1 MMAAESPLSLS
12 PSPARED
19 LETLNLDDDDE
30 EEQTS
35 TSSPFAPRVISTARS
50 ELNGVD
56 PLLNPPLSPSPPSSP
71 PPSAGHFSPPSS
83 SPPFTP
89 QKIQN
94 GGSER
99 HGLEFTRISVTDPLK
114 EIDPNPSLAGSS
126 TYVSYLITAKS
137 VNDGREFRV
146 RRRFRDVVTL
156 ADRLAE
162 SYRGYFIP
170 ARPDKSVVEGQV
182 MQRHEFVEQRR
193 IALEKYLR
201 RLAAHPVVGHSEEL
215 RSFLRAPALTSSYCQ
230 TDSEVDPEE
239 GLPVPSRP
247 QVVRDGMVGS
257 VPAKGGRDF
266 FGMFNNIKQTVV
278 NGLGVGGSVAVAKV
292 LEEDKDFL
300 VKKAKVLD
308 LSQQLTTISQQAE
321 TLVKAQQDMGDT
333 MGEMGMTFV
342 KLSKFETEQSKSE
355 SQTLR
360 ADVTRQFALTAVKV
374 SRLQRALNSQTVIH
388 LDTLHEY
395 LGLMIPI
402 NNAFSDRANALNTVQ
417 TLSAD
422 IMSLNARINKL
433 EAASAKVF
441 GQDRTKTSKI
451 EELRENIRFTED
463 AKNNAIRQYER
474 IKENNKSEL
483 QRIEKERR
491 SDFLAM
497 LKGFVN
503 SQVTYSQR
511 MAVEWEKL
519 AEETKQYARP
529 GH

>member
-12 PSPARED
+12 PSQARED
-19 LETLNLDDDDE
+19 LESLNLDDDED
-30 EEQTS
+30 EQTS
-35 TSSPFAPRVISTARS
+35 SSSLFAPRLISATRS
-50 ELNGVD
+50 ELNGGD
-56 PLLNPPLSPSPPSSP
+56 PLLNPPFSPSPPSSP
-71 PPSAGHFSPPSS
+71 GPSTGSFSSPSS
-83 SPPFTP
+83 SPIFKP

-99 HGLEFTRISVTDPLK
+99 LGLEFTRISVTDPLK
-114 EIDPNPSLAGSS
+114 EIDPNPSLGGSS
-126 TYVSYLITAKS
+126 TYVNYLITAKS

-182 MQRHEFVEQRR
+182 MHRHEFVEQRR
-193 IALEKYLR
+193 TSLEKYLR
-201 RLAAHPVVGHSEEL
+201 RLAAHPIVGRSEEL
-215 RSFLRAPALTSSYCQ
+215 RTFLRAPASASSHSQ
-230 TDSEVDPEE
+230 TDNEADSED

-247 QVVRDGMVGS
+247 QVVRDGLVGS
-257 VPAKGGRDF
+257 VSVKGGRDF
-266 FGMFNNIKQTVV
+266 FGMFSNIKQTVV
-278 NGLGVGGSVAVAKV
+278 NGWGGGGSVAGSRV
-292 LEEDKDFL
+292 LEEDKEFL

-308 LSQQLTTISQQAE
+308 LAQQLTTISQQAE
-321 TLVKAQQDMGDT
+321 ALVKAQQDMGET
-333 MGEMGMTFV
+333 MGEMGMTFI
-342 KLSKFETEQSKSE
+342 KLSKFETEQSKWE

-374 SRLQRALNSQTVIH
+374 SRLQRALNSQTVTH

-402 NNAFSDRANALNTVQ
+402 NNAFSDRAHALNTVQ
-417 TLSAD
+417 TLSGD
-422 IMSLNARINKL
+422 ILSLHARLDKI
-433 EAASAKVF
+433 EAASVKVF
-441 GQDRTKTSKI
+441 GQDRMKTSKI
-451 EELRENIRFTED
+451 EELRETIRFTAD
-463 AKNNAIRQYER
+463 TKNNAIRQYER
-474 IKENNKSEL
+474 IKENNKSEM

-491 SDFLAM
+491 SDFMAM

-503 SQVTYSQR
+503 SQVGYSQR

-519 AEETKQYARP
+519 ADETKQYVRP